1 MQDFRFPEL
10 DALLTMQ
17 DLKPDD
23 CYTRELNP
31 LSSPLVHVKLPS
43 ETHAKFLSQR
53 GILVKG
59 VYEVWGHG
67 HTYAALVESV
77 DAFAEKDTV
86 VSDASLSWK
95 IQVDAFGLKLS
106 MEEQTAR
113 RENFRHV
120 LPFAGPVEMKNPAL
134 TFLILEDIGV
144 DQQKTTPDRIF
155 FLRALAGG
163 EKNRGRGGA
172 RDLVD
177 AQTLKRREYIGPT
190 SMDAEMALI
199 MCNMALVQPGSLVI
213 DPFVGTGSV
222 LVPCTTFGGICFG
235 TDIDSRVLHGKAGK
249 SIKSNFDQYKLRV
262 PDLIRADNSRS
273 PLRCPHYFDAVV
285 CDPPYGIRA
294 GARKS
299 GRRDCAPAN
308 STAPPP
314 PPASVSSDQK
324 PIKPKYGPRP
334 IPDEWLENHIP
345 ATQPY
350 AAEDVMRDL
359 LVFAAKNLRVGGRV
373 VYLLP
378 TTYDYTDADLPT
390 HPQLRV
396 VGNSEERLTSKYA
409 RRLITMVK
417 TVETSDIP
425 SNLDDGFKSDF
436 SFAKL
441 REKIVA
447 SNKKPKTASD

>member
-1 MQDFRFPEL
+1 
-10 DALLTMQ
+10 
-17 DLKPDD
+17 
-23 CYTRELNP
+23 
-31 LSSPLVHVKLPS
+31 
-43 ETHAKFLSQR
+43 
-53 GILVKG
+53 
-59 VYEVWGHG
+59 
-67 HTYAALVESV
+67 
-77 DAFAEKDTV
+77 
-86 VSDASLSWK
+86 
-95 IQVDAFGLKLS
+95 
-106 MEEQTAR
+106 
-113 RENFRHV
+113 
-120 LPFAGPVEMKNPAL
+120 
-134 TFLILEDIGV
+134 
-144 DQQKTTPDRIF
+144 
-155 FLRALAGG
+155 
-163 EKNRGRGGA
+163 
-172 RDLVD
+172 
-177 AQTLKRREYIGPT
+177 
-190 SMDAEMALI
+190 MALI

-249 SIKSNFDQYKLRV
+249 TIKSNFDQYKLRV